1 MTGEIFDQKEMAKM
15 RIKKNENNSFII
27 WKRKIEE
34 MKKQNQNEEA
44 KIKRKLLWV
53 KTCGIENE

>member
-34 MKKQNQNEEA
+34 MKK
-44 KIKRKLLWV
+44 
-53 KTCGIENE
+53 